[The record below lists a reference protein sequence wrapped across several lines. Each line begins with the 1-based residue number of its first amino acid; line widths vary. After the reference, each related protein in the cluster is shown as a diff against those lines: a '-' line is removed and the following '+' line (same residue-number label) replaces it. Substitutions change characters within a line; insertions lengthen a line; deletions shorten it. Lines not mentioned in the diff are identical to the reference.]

1 MAIQK
6 TEAIVLGAT
15 KLRETSLITTFLTR
29 DFGKLKTLSKGV
41 RQEGSSLLPL
51 YEPFSHV
58 QIVFY
63 EKTRSDIHF
72 LSESSQICFFPKI
85 RADFEK
91 ISWASF
97 LLELTE
103 SVLPLEEKNE
113 ALFELLLL
121 VLHCMEGASV
131 SPFVSIFEVKLLW
144 GSGLFPSLGACLCCG
159 KSDFEEAY
167 LNVEDGG
174 ILCGDCCDSHR
185 TFYPISRGLIRTI
198 HFFASNEFSKC
209 LTLKLSP
216 ENEAE
221 LHRLTYHW
229 IRGRFEKD
237 LSTMRFLREVS
248 LF

>member
-29 DFGKLKTLSKGV
+29 DFGKIKAISKGV
-41 RQEGSSLLPL
+41 RQEGSFLTPL

-72 LSESSQICFFPKI
+72 LSESAMLCFFPGI

-103 SVLPLEEKNE
+103 TVLPLEEKNE

-144 GSGLFPSLGACLCCG
+144 GSGLFPSLGSCLRC
-159 KSDFEEAY
+159 SRTDFETAY

-174 ILCGDCCDSHR
+174 IFCEHCRDSHR
-185 TFYPISRGLIRTI
+185 IFYPVPKGLIRTI
-198 HFFASNEFSKC
+198 HFFAENDFSKC

-221 LHRLTYHW
+221 LHRLTYQW
-229 IRGRFEKD
+229 IRGRFDRD